1 MPAPSACAA
10 ARWEGSVPARVP
22 QKTAT
27 ERICWGMRL
36 SEGCRI
42 LPWIGGGP
50 QACQVKILWR
60 NERRPLLA
68 LSRRRPSLAS
78 WGKTLDLVVPIWTG
92 PRGSWM
98 IRMKSMLAALGL
110 VALAGTALAQA
121 EVIAERRAGL
131 KRMGSHMEAIKPM
144 VEAKGDVKAL
154 EPRIDDMIAF
164 YRNLPA
170 LFPQGS
176 GTGDI
181 KA

>member
-1 MPAPSACAA
+1 MPAAAMPAPSACAA

-78 WGKTLDLVVPIWTG
+78 WGKTLDLIVPIWTG
-92 PRGSWM
+92 PRDSWM
-98 IRMKSMLAALGL
+98 IRMIEHAGGARPRGAGRNGLG
-110 VALAGTALAQA
+110 AGGGDRRTAG
-121 EVIAERRAGL
+121 R
-131 KRMGSHMEAIKPM
+131 
-144 VEAKGDVKAL
+144 
-154 EPRIDDMIAF
+154 
-164 YRNLPA
+164 
-170 LFPQGS
+170 
-176 GTGDI
+176 
-181 KA
+181 